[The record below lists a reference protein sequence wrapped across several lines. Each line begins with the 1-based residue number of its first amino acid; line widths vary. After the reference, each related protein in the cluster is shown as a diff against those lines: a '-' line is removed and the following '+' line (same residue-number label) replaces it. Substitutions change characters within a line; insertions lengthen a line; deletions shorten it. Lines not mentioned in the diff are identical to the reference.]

1 MFEDRTDA
9 GHQLAGALQWLLA
22 PGGVVLGVAR
32 GGVVVAAPVARALGA
47 SLDVVVPRKLGAP
60 GNPELGIGAI
70 APGVRVLDDDLVR
83 RLGVDPAYLDA
94 EIARQEAEIER
105 RTAAY
110 RGARPAVPLTDR
122 TVVIVDDGIATGV
135 TAMAAVA
142 WARAAGA
149 REVLFAAPVGAQPS
163 IRALEGVADQV
174 VVPSIPPNFAAVGQ
188 WYERFDQTSDD
199 EVRAALS
206 EAPA

>member
-149 REVLFAAPVGAQPS
+149 REVLVAAPVGAQPS